1 MMPSV
6 SRIVALAS
14 LAAALAGCQ
23 TVDQPG
29 AGGISSYGFSRN
41 IPPSTLYQPGSLVVR
56 RDYNQNDDRMAQVR
70 LGYLCANRYSV
81 ALYPNPPATSASDA
95 QGSNTLRGGNFTL
108 DLPALKSLFNVSLSA
123 GVTETAV
130 ASITD
135 TRILAYAADE
145 LQEIRALLGPVCRSL
160 VKDNIRTGNAWQV
173 EQVLEAS
180 VDVTVTLKANASAG
194 VKSAAV
200 KQLINAGFSAE
211 AGSTFTTKGKALY
224 YGVNL
229 IRITKL

>member
-1 MMPSV
+1 M
-6 SRIVALAS
+6 
-14 LAAALAGCQ
+14 
-23 TVDQPG
+23 T
-29 AGGISSYGFSRN
+29 
-41 IPPSTLYQPGSLVVR
+41 
-56 RDYNQNDDRMAQVR
+56 RMAQVR
-70 LGYLCANRYSV
+70 LGYLCSNRFSV
-81 ALYPNPPATSASDA
+81 ALYPNPPTPSPSND
-95 QGSNTLRGGNFTL
+95 QGINSPRGGNFTL

-135 TRILAYAADE
+135 TRILAYAPDE
-145 LQEIRALLGPVCRSL
+145 LQEIRALTEARLSL
-160 VKDNIRTGNAWQV
+160 QRHGQYQDKNAWQV